1 VITVVLA
8 EDEPLLRSGLRMLLE
23 RDDGIT
29 VVAEAAD
36 GEAALASVA
45 RHHPDVL
52 LIDLRMPGL
61 GGIEAIRLLRRDTAM
76 GSTRALVLTTFDDD
90 TDVLDALRAGAD
102 GYLLKDLD
110 PEELRRSVRAVA
122 AGDRVVSPAVLS
134 TVLRTIAG
142 TRSPQSRLLDTFTT
156 RETDVLAAVGRGLSN
171 AEIAVELH
179 LSPATVRTYVSRM
192 LSRSGA
198 RDRAQLVVLAYES
211 GLMDR
216 TGTHNTRGMPR

>member
-1 VITVVLA
+1 
-8 EDEPLLRSGLRMLLE
+8 
-23 RDDGIT
+23 
-29 VVAEAAD
+29 
-36 GEAALASVA
+36 
-45 RHHPDVL
+45 
-52 LIDLRMPGL
+52 
-61 GGIEAIRLLRRDTAM
+61 
-76 GSTRALVLTTFDDD
+76 
-90 TDVLDALRAGAD
+90 
-102 GYLLKDLD
+102 
-110 PEELRRSVRAVA
+110 
-122 AGDRVVSPAVLS
+122 
-134 TVLRTIAG
+134 VLRTIAG